1 MKIFGYDA
9 TCSIDINIIFVTH
22 ACLQRTDGV
31 IASVFL
37 ALDRQSVMSAYIN
50 AAETVTGCQCVCV
63 CVMNSGSWS
72 LKVSFNMARQEDRG
86 SVHMRMFVCTMQSNA
101 AMKTQ
106 HISLGDCC
114 MTINKAVCFRT
125 NTTYW
130 WCMFT
135 GNQVIITSN
144 KVSLGYLDK
153 NRLKVNMK
161 LHSQAILLLQCD
173 AFWGETGYSESA
185 SVN

>member
-1 MKIFGYDA
+1 M
-9 TCSIDINIIFVTH
+9 H
-22 ACLQRTDGV
+22 ACMHWPSDCVCVSGLRQTVCYERLYKRCWDC
-31 IASVFL
+31 
-37 ALDRQSVMSAYIN
+37 DRLPV
-50 AAETVTGCQCVCV
+50 CVCV

-72 LKVSFNMARQEDRG
+72 LKVSFNMARQADRG

-106 HISLGDCC
+106 HVSLGDCC

-153 NRLKVNMK
+153 NRLEVNMK

-173 AFWGETGYSESA
+173 AFWGETGYSESD